1 MLFDDLGPVG
11 APMPLRR
18 TKKGLPWSDS
28 PASWQTAAARN
39 AHAQTAPAPFI
50 PMPRLNRTM
59 SAAERAFRDTHEA
72 QRVRPAMMPP
82 VLDTPRAHA
91 PARPEDLGDPRSDDT
106 AERLTYRFFAA
117 PVEHVREEALWDA
130 PAPPLPA
137 ETRRALIATIAMLVV
152 GTLSIGSY
160 LVYHC
165 VLMPLPVELGR
176 VHRIVLPSPEPD
188 PGELARAHAQAEA
201 QAARSEQPTR
211 PARATAPVAALRPAT
226 SLMLA
231 EGDALRARGDLAG
244 ALAIYERADA
254 LWPALPATL
263 VRLAQI
269 HLQRGDARA
278 ARAFAERA
286 TEANTD
292 ATEAWAVLAGA
303 CTAIGD
309 TAGARD
315 AYQACTSRQRG
326 DRSGVDCAGFMR

>member
-1 MLFDDLGPVG
+1 MLFDDLGPAG

-18 TKKGLPWSDS
+18 TKKGLLWSDS
-28 PASWQTAAARN
+28 PASWQTAVARN

-50 PMPRLNRTM
+50 PMPRLNGTM

-72 QRVRPAMMPP
+72 RRARPAMMPP

-91 PARPEDLGDPRSDDT
+91 PARPEELGNPRSDDT
-106 AERLTYRFFAA
+106 AERLTYRFFAEPA
-117 PVEHVREEALWDA
+117 VQELHEAWWYA
-130 PAPPLPA
+130 PAPPLSP
-137 ETRRALIATIAMLVV
+137 EMRRAMIATIAMLVV
-152 GTLSIGSY
+152 GVLSIGSW
-160 LVYHC
+160 LIYHC
-165 VLMPLPVELGR
+165 VIMPLPVELGR

-188 PGELARAHAQAEA
+188 PSELAHAQAQA
-201 QAARSEQPTR
+201 QTQATRSEPRTR
-211 PARATAPVAALRPAT
+211 PARAAAPVAALRPET

-254 LWPALPATL
+254 LWPASPATL
-263 VRLAQI
+263 VRLAQL
-269 HLQRGDARA
+269 HLQGGDARS

-292 ATEAWAVLAGA
+292 AAEAWAVLAGA

-309 TAGARD
+309 TSAARD
-315 AYQACTSRQRG
+315 AYEACKSRQRG
-326 DRSGVDCAGFMR
+326 DRSAVDCAGFMR